1 MRRQFVLAVLLLL
14 GSATPAWPIVFV
26 IHPGTSSQVQFV
38 SKAPMETVTGKTR
51 TVSGS
56 VQLDPAALGDSIVVH
71 VEVDL
76 ASLDTGI
83 EMRNKHMRENHLQTA
98 TYPKAVFEGGRL
110 QDLSA
115 PRLTEGQTVTG
126 SITGTLDLHGKRQPL
141 QASLELTLQGGALHA
156 VTHFKV
162 KLVDY
167 DIPRPQ
173 FLVMRLDET
182 QSVTADLTARPAE

>member
-1 MRRQFVLAVLLLL
+1 MRRQFILGALLLL
-14 GSATPAWPIVFV
+14 GNTTPAWPIEFV
-26 IHPGTSSQVQFV
+26 VHPGTSSQVQFV
-38 SKAPMETVTGKTR
+38 SKAPMETVTGKTH

-56 VQLDPAALGDSIVVH
+56 VQLDPAVLGDSIVVH

-76 ASLDTGI
+76 ASLDTGV

-115 PRLTEGQTVTG
+115 AKLAEGQTVTG
-126 SITGTLDLHGKRQPL
+126 SITGTMELHGKRRPL
-141 QASLELTLQGGALHA
+141 QASLEMTLQGGALHV
-156 VTHFKV
+156 VTRFKV
-162 KLVDY
+162 KLADY
-167 DIPRPQ
+167 DIARPQ